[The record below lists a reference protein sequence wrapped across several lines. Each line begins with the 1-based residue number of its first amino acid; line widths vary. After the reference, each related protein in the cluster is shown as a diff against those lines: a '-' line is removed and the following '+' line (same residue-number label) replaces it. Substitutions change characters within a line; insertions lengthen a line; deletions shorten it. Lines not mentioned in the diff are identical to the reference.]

1 LDPLCAS
8 FASLDS
14 FLPALSR
21 RGKIE
26 KKGAQWMEE
35 RWWRTDGAVVYGAG
49 SLASEGARSRA
60 CRRGCLSTDACSF
73 DQARVCFR
81 RKHMPTPEEEKSRGG
96 KVQYRKRS
104 KVCRVFCSANARE
117 RPARR
122 RRAGRNRRR
131 RRIIIK
137 RTMPKPRFSPKMKH
151 DSCHYQYVCRTNGNK
166 CPVRVLVLRQLG
178 RSASQAVSHA
188 TERLAASPLSARAS
202 GRQEASGASH
212 A

>member
-1 LDPLCAS
+1 MALWYMV
-8 FASLDS
+8 
-14 FLPALSR
+14 PA
-21 RGKIE
+21 
-26 KKGAQWMEE
+26 A
-35 RWWRTDGAVVYGAG
+35 
-49 SLASEGARSRA
+49 LASEGARFARLPAGGVSA
-60 CRRGCLSTDACSF
+60 LAPAPSIKLGCVLDASTCRLKKR
-73 DQARVCFR
+73 
-81 RKHMPTPEEEKSRGG
+81 EKAVEVKGPIPQG
-96 KVQYRKRS
+96 RS
-104 KVCRVFCSANARE
+104 KVYRVFCSASARE

-151 DSCHYQYVCRTNGNK
+151 DSCHYQYIGRTNGNK

-188 TERLAASPLSARAS
+188 TERLAASSLSARAS